1 MRWVLPLTAGG
12 HAMVRLVYYVRLITL
27 GEGRVIL
34 YFCLTNTSV
43 LLYPKWVDYSEK
55 GSPPFVLGKRI
66 IENVL

>member
-1 MRWVLPLTAGG
+1 
-12 HAMVRLVYYVRLITL
+12 MVRLVYYVRLITL